1 MSRFCPKRD
10 GFCELTP
17 ALNGAGSEIKRFVH
31 KIEECWNTTTAQ
43 TQTGNETSGELQELA
58 LGAEQPRGVA

>member
-10 GFCELTP
+10 GFCELT
-17 ALNGAGSEIKRFVH
+17 GSEIKRSVH